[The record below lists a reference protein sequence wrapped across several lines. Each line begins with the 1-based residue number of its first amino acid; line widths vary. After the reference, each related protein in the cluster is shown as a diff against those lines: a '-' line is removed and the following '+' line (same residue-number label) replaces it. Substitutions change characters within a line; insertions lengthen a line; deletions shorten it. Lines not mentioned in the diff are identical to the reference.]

1 MCLVQETASFNVLYR
16 YLDDVLTTQRVV
28 LILECTFIVSIYVY
42 CCEVFVFSFD
52 KLWQRKESTNGKI
65 VVRTT
70 YPFGFS
76 NDFFAAPRFQG
87 SLMISSLLP
96 GFILSSGTLSCIYPR
111 QIDGSSSRMLLSC
124 SQQVSYKGSN
134 RASSFSKFKDNI
146 G

>member
-76 NDFFAAPRFQG
+76 NDFFAAPRFHPF
-87 SLMISSLLP
+87 LWDVIMYLP
-96 GFILSSGTLSCIYPR
+96 T
-111 QIDGSSSRMLLSC
+111 
-124 SQQVSYKGSN
+124 SN
-134 RASSFSKFKDNI
+134 RWFVFPYATIMFSTGKL
-146 G
+146 